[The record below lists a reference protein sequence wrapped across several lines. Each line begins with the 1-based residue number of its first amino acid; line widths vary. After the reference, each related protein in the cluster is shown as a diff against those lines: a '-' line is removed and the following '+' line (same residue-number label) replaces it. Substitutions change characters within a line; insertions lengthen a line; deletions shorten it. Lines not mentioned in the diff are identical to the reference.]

1 MALVITLIGPSH
13 PFRGGVAHHSTLLY
27 HHLAARHEVS
37 FYAFRRQYP
46 AWLFPGQTDR
56 DTSEQP
62 LREPGVE
69 PALDPLHPTTWLDAY
84 RRIRRARPRLV
95 IIPWWTSFW
104 TPHFWTMARLIRRL
118 PETKTL
124 FICHNVIDHE
134 ARLFSRLCARLV
146 LGQADH
152 CLVHSHEDA
161 ARLRRLV
168 ASARVTRA
176 FHPIYDFTRPGLP
189 PAAEARARAGVDG
202 ETILFFGFVRPYKG
216 LPDLLQAMP
225 LILARRRVTL
235 LVVGEF
241 WGNRDA
247 FADQVRQLGVE
258 GAVRFIDRYV
268 PNEEVGLYFSA
279 ADLVVLPYVSGTA
292 SGVVQMAYGLDKP
305 VVATRVGALAEM
317 VDDGVTGFLTTP
329 GQPPELAQAILR
341 FFAENR
347 SREFIDNI
355 QRRKHRFSWER
366 LVDIIEDIAAEEVG
380 RHPPRGD
387 AVQARGTAAWGI
399 RRSCP

>member
-27 HHLAARHEVS
+27 RHLAARHAVS

-46 AWLFPGQTDR
+46 AWLFPGRTDR
-56 DTSEQP
+56 DTSECP
-62 LREPGVE
+62 LREPGIE
-69 PALDPLHPTTWLDAY
+69 PVLDALNPTTWLHVY
-84 RRIRRARPRLV
+84 RRIRRARPALV

-104 TPHFWTMARLIRRL
+104 TPHFWTMARLIRRI
-118 PETKTL
+118 PETRTL
-124 FICHNVIDHE
+124 FICHNVVDHE
-134 ARLFSRLCARLV
+134 ARPFSRLCARLV

-152 CLVHSHEDA
+152 CLVHSNQDA
-161 ARLRRLV
+161 AWLRRLV
-168 ASARVTRA
+168 ASARITRA
-176 FHPIYDFTRPGLP
+176 FHPIYDFARPGLLP
-189 PAAEARARAGVDG
+189 VAEARARAGVDG

-216 LPDLLQAMP
+216 LHDLLQAMP

-241 WGNRDA
+241 WDNRDA
-247 FADQVRQLGVE
+247 FADQVRQLGLQE
-258 GAVRFIDRYV
+258 AVRFVDRYV

-305 VVATRVGALAEM
+305 VVATRVGALAEV

-329 GQPPELAQAILR
+329 GQPRELADAIVR
-341 FFAENR
+341 FFAEDKGD
-347 SREFIDNI
+347 EFVDNI
-355 QRRKHRFSWER
+355 RRRKERFSWER
-366 LVDIIEDIAAEEVG
+366 LVDIIEDVAAEEVG
-380 RHPPRGD
+380 ARAPRRA
-387 AVQARGTAAWGI
+387 AV
-399 RRSCP
+399 